1 MVKKYLQQHDV
12 TRVPRFANIN
22 PFMRA
27 TYQDS
32 PEGLDIAMVGI
43 PFDLGSS
50 NRTGSRHGPAQMREM
65 SRNIRQ
71 VHYPSMMEPFKMYRI
86 ADVGDAPVNSLDIPE
101 SLELIETFIRGIVE
115 AGALPLAAGGDHTI
129 TLPML
134 RAVARETPL
143 SLVMIDAHSD
153 TVDTMLGKK
162 YANGTPIRRAIE
174 EGILDPRRVVQVG
187 IHGTL
192 FSPTDLSWAR
202 EQGITLI
209 DMDDFD
215 EMGLSGVLKT
225 VHEVVDDTE
234 SYLTFDIDSLDPAFA
249 PGAGGAEPGG
259 FTVREA
265 QRLLRGLKGIRFV
278 GADINEVC
286 PPLDTSGNTALV
298 AVHLMFE
305 ELCLLVESLNSRR
318 EEG

>member
-1 MVKKYLQQHDV
+1 MDKKDLRQYDV

-27 TYQDS
+27 TYQEN

-71 VHYPSMMEPFKMYRI
+71 VHYPSMLEPFTLCRI

-101 SLELIETFIRGIVE
+101 SLELIEAFIRGIVE

-129 TLPML
+129 TLPIL
-134 RAVARETPL
+134 RAVAREMPL

-162 YANGTPIRRAIE
+162 VANGTPIRRAIE
-174 EGILDPRRVVQVG
+174 EGILDPKRVVQVG

-192 FSPTDLSWAR
+192 FSPADLS
-202 EQGITLI
+202 
-209 DMDDFD
+209 
-215 EMGLSGVLKT
+215 
-225 VHEVVDDTE
+225 
-234 SYLTFDIDSLDPAFA
+234 
-249 PGAGGAEPGG
+249 
-259 FTVREA
+259 
-265 QRLLRGLKGIRFV
+265 
-278 GADINEVC
+278 
-286 PPLDTSGNTALV
+286 
-298 AVHLMFE
+298 
-305 ELCLLVESLNSRR
+305 
-318 EEG
+318 